1 MNSPKR
7 LLTRYFRDD
16 HTNEPRAARD
26 GYRSPRQASGGCEN
40 PASRAGMFVL
50 ALALML
56 TACAPSVTV
65 TRQSSPIAPEDK
77 ILVDIV
83 FDTAGL
89 APVFRRELR
98 GAGFSVADS
107 KSEAVY
113 VLSGSY
119 VPRWDLVRYILVSGR
134 FVITELET
142 GRVMMRL
149 ETGPT
154 HMASAETAVHKMVKD
169 MVRENRKSWPQ
180 G

>member
-1 MNSPKR
+1 MNAA
-7 LLTRYFRDD
+7 TR
-16 HTNEPRAARD
+16 AV
-26 GYRSPRQASGGCEN
+26 
-40 PASRAGMFVL
+40 MLML
-50 ALALML
+50 ALSLML

-65 TRQSSPIAPEDK
+65 TRHSGPILPGDK

-83 FDTAGL
+83 FDAAEL

-98 GAGFSVADS
+98 AAGFSVAGT

-119 VPRWDLVRYILVSGR
+119 VPHWDLVRYVLVSGR

-180 G
+180 GSAKWKVPMQNSKRTESSVSGNAHAS

>member
-7 LLTRYFRDD
+7 LLTRCYRN
-16 HTNEPRAARD
+16 HTDEP
-26 GYRSPRQASGGCEN
+26 QN
-40 PASRAGMFVL
+40 VRAGFRAPCEACEACEAFVNAATRGAMLML
-50 ALALML
+50 ALSFML

-65 TRQSSPIAPEDK
+65 TQHSGPISPADK

-83 FDTAGL
+83 FDRIGL
-89 APVFRRELR
+89 APVFRRELVA
-98 GAGFSVADS
+98 AGFSVADT

-119 VPRWDLVRYILVSGR
+119 VPRWDLVRYILVSGD

-142 GRVMMRL
+142 GRVVMRL
-149 ETGPT
+149 RTGPT

-169 MVRENRKSWPQ
+169 MVRENRKS
-180 G
+180 

>member
-1 MNSPKR
+1 MNAA
-7 LLTRYFRDD
+7 TR
-16 HTNEPRAARD
+16 AV
-26 GYRSPRQASGGCEN
+26 
-40 PASRAGMFVL
+40 MLML
-50 ALALML
+50 ALSLML

-65 TRQSSPIAPEDK
+65 TRHSGPISPGDK

-83 FDTAGL
+83 FDAAEL
-89 APVFRRELR
+89 APVFRRELSA
-98 GAGFSVADS
+98 AGFSVAS
-107 KSEAVY
+107 TKSEAVY

-180 G
+180 GSAKWKVPMQNSTGTLRCQVNHSPNPFSHQL